1 MGNQPLGDDEPR
13 MPQHG
18 NGTSQFLST
27 QHSEKSFQRKQN
39 VVSGLQGGG
48 GRGYKGTDLVRK
60 RRVKYTPF

>member
-1 MGNQPLGDDEPR
+1 MGNQPLDDDEPL

-39 VVSGLQGGG
+39 VVSVLQEEWGV
-48 GRGYKGTDLVRK
+48 YKVLGV
-60 RRVKYTPF
+60 

>member
-1 MGNQPLGDDEPR
+1 MGNQPLGDDEPL

-39 VVSGLQGGG
+39 VVSVLQEEVGGVQ
-48 GRGYKGTDLVRK
+48 GTRDLV
-60 RRVKYTPF
+60 

>member
-1 MGNQPLGDDEPR
+1 MGNQPLGDDKPL

-39 VVSGLQGGG
+39 VISDLQGEGE
-48 GRGYKGTDLVRK
+48 KGIQVTDLV
-60 RRVKYTPF
+60 

>member
-1 MGNQPLGDDEPR
+1 MGNQPLGDYEPL

-39 VVSGLQGGG
+39 VISGLQGEGE
-48 GRGYKGTDLVRK
+48 KGIQVTDLV
-60 RRVKYTPF
+60 